1 MFEDFIVK
9 DVSMQRI
16 DQKKTKKVAPL
27 EIWGAVRV
35 DHKIYLDNEILQL
48 IGTPIVH
55 WEFASDLPDGECD
68 ICVGFGGEKRDFL
81 GSDRYAL
88 QNALDYAKQCLGVV
102 I

>member
-1 MFEDFIVK
+1 
-9 DVSMQRI
+9 MQRI
-16 DQKKTKKVAPL
+16 DQRKPKKVAPL

-35 DHKIYLDNEILQL
+35 DHKIYRDNEILQL
-48 IGTPIVH
+48 IGRPIVH
-55 WEFASDLPDGECD
+55 WDFASDLPDEECD
-68 ICVGFGGEKRDFL
+68 ICVGFGEEKRDFL

>member
-1 MFEDFIVK
+1 
-9 DVSMQRI
+9 MQRI
-16 DQKKTKKVAPL
+16 DQKKPKKVAPL

-35 DHKIYLDNEILQL
+35 DHKIYRDNEILQL

-55 WEFASDLPDGECD
+55 WEFASDLPDEECD
-68 ICVGFGGEKRDFL
+68 ICVGFGGEKREFL